1 MLKKGMKFFWNNT
14 VFPYVIT
21 DITAEHV
28 YYQRKGYAERR
39 IYKYVFEEAIEQNR
53 IEFIK

>member
-1 MLKKGMKFFWNNT
+1 MIEKGKKFFWNT

-21 DITAEHV
+21 DITAEHI
-28 YYQRKGYAERR
+28 YYKREGYAERR

-53 IEFIK
+53 IEFIN

>member
-1 MLKKGMKFFWNNT
+1 MIEKGMRFFWNT

-21 DITAEHV
+21 DITAEHI
-28 YYQRKGYAERR
+28 YYKREGYAERR

-53 IEFIK
+53 IEFIN